1 METNIFDFTSAII
14 LMIFGK
20 KFLKQRKLQTAY
32 IRLLILTLCLFI
44 EIVSLAVSFK
54 GTLLADDM
62 CKTVFSFIIISL
74 IFILTTVY
82 FFGFVV
88 FESETDD
95 LEMAKSI
102 AIWTKSMGFVS
113 GFFMFWYS
121 IYLFDQ
127 YGADEILLVFTTL
140 DFVLDLLEMIFLILQ
155 VFDKLPDDFFGKQ
168 KVGPLNSIE

>member
-14 LMIFGK
+14 LKIFGK
-20 KFLKQRKLQTAY
+20 KFLQQRKLQTAY

-54 GTLLADDM
+54 GTLFADDM
-62 CKTVFSFIIISL
+62 CKTLFSFIIISL
-74 IFILTTVY
+74 ILILITVCY
-82 FFGFVV
+82 FGLEV
-88 FESETDD
+88 FESKTDD
-95 LEMAKSI
+95 LELAKAI

-127 YGADEILLVFTTL
+127 YDADGILLAFTTL
-140 DFVLDLLEMIFLILQ
+140 DFVLDLIEMIFLILQ
-155 VFDKLPDDFFGKQ
+155 VFDKLPDEFFEQ

>member
-1 METNIFDFTSAII
+1 
-14 LMIFGK
+14 
-20 KFLKQRKLQTAY
+20 
-32 IRLLILTLCLFI
+32 
-44 EIVSLAVSFK
+44 
-54 GTLLADDM
+54 
-62 CKTVFSFIIISL
+62 
-74 IFILTTVY
+74 
-82 FFGFVV
+82 
-88 FESETDD
+88 
-95 LEMAKSI
+95 MAKAI

>member
-14 LMIFGK
+14 LCIFGR

-32 IRLLILTLCLFI
+32 IRLLILTICLCI

-62 CKTVFSFIIISL
+62 CKAMFSLIIISL
-74 IFILTTVY
+74 IFIFITVY
-82 FFGFVV
+82 FCGFAV
-88 FESETDD
+88 FESENDD
-95 LEMAKSI
+95 LELAKAIS
-102 AIWTKSMGFVS
+102 IWTKSMGFVS

-127 YGADEILLVFTTL
+127 YDADVFLLVFTTL
-140 DFVLDLLEMIFLILQ
+140 DFVLDLLEMIFLLLQ
-155 VFDKLPDDFFGKQ
+155 VFDKLPDGFFGKRR
-168 KVGPLNSIE
+168 VGPLNGIE